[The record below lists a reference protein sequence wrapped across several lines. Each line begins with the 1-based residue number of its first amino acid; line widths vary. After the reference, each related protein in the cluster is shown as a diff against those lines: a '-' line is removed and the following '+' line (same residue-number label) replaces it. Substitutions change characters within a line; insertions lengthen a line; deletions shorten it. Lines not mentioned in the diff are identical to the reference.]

1 MANSEPDG
9 VKISSFDYSQDIDY
23 SDSVTGLKG
32 NNNSNFTF
40 ALVLS
45 WIRSSLL
52 NIFLPRTMKGA
63 ASGIA
68 ELDANGKVPAGQ
80 LPTIQ
85 ASADHVSYENTS
97 SGLDSTN
104 VQYAIDEILSLIPTS
119 AADVG
124 LGNVANERQYS
135 ANNPPPYPVTS
146 VNGETG
152 AVVLDYPAIYRDTT
166 AAWNAQITLVA
177 EAGSIYVYTDYAS
190 ATVDGQ
196 TVPVPGIK
204 IGDGTSYLIDMAF
217 AAQDIAQAL
226 AAHAADTTIHVT
238 AAEKQAWNNKV
249 SVSVDGEDLAFSTTQ

>member
-1 MANSEPDG
+1 MPKLRALTEEPPLARGDAEDQ
-9 VKISSFDYSQDIDY
+9 V
-23 SDSVTGLKG
+23 
-32 NNNSNFTF
+32 
-40 ALVLS
+40 
-45 WIRSSLL
+45 
-52 NIFLPRTMKGA
+52 
-63 ASGIA
+63 A
-68 ELDANGKVPAGQ
+68 ELRDYLLKIVEELGYLLTHLEADNINDSTFQRISAMIPKAFNGLPLMDGEASPGQ
-80 LPTIQ
+80 SPQ
-85 ASADHVSYENTS
+85 WVRGDHVHPTDVSRAAESDLAAHVGNTANPH
-97 SGLDSTN
+97 GVT
-104 VQYAIDEILSLIPTS
+104 
-119 AADVG
+119 AAQVG

-177 EAGSIYVYTDYAS
+177 EAGAIYVYTDYAS

-249 SVSVDGEDLAFSTTQ
+249 SVSVDGEDLAFSTAQ